1 MTTFKL
7 FPLTFT
13 IWHDNNAGRGQNG
26 YCAHHDAPGNPGLRA
41 FDSDEALSA
50 LAETCASGPRPPR
63 AVLNAARRH
72 LDIGVGPS
80 RLDFTRLEDVRIT
93 AGCGWVASR
102 RDDVELTDGAV
113 FGAGEER
120 VVLKEGAGGIPYL
133 DDEGGGEYRLTP
145 DGYRLVYWSRD
156 PVATLLDLARNG
168 GRNRALGAWVG

>member
-1 MTTFKL
+1 MPTFKL

-13 IWHDNNAGRGQNG
+13 IWHDASAGRGQNG
-26 YCAHHDAPGNPGLRA
+26 YCAHHDIRPGARA
-41 FDSDEALSA
+41 SEGDESLSA

-63 AVLNAARRH
+63 AVLNAARRY

-93 AGCGWVASR
+93 AGCGWVVDR
-102 RDDVELTDGAV
+102 RDDVEMVDGAV
-113 FGAGEER
+113 YGEGEER
-120 VVLKEGAGGIPYL
+120 VVLHVTGGIPYL

-168 GRNRALGAWVG
+168 GRNRAFGEWRT